1 METILLGGVI
11 HPICSESF
19 EEGYIILKNGR
30 ISDLG
35 RLPWRRSYEEQGSID
50 CRESIFTHLIDA
62 HTHLG
67 ILEEKQEKS
76 VGNNETS
83 VPLAPHPGQW
93 TE

>member
-35 RLPWRRSYEEQGSID
+35 RGYPGEEAMKNREVLD
-50 CRESIFTHLIDA
+50 CREKHILPGLIDA

-67 ILEEKQEKS
+67 ILGRKS
-76 VGNNETS
+76 R
-83 VPLAPHPGQW
+83 
-93 TE
+93 